1 MKGRL
6 SQSDAE
12 FYALENST
20 TPTHVGSLAIL
31 ERASEDGERLG
42 YEKLLDIIEERLAEV
57 PRYRQK
63 VRSVPYGVARPVWIE
78 DRDFDITYHV
88 RVSAVPHPGSDDQL
102 HDLIARL
109 NSRPLDRARPLWEV
123 YLIEGR
129 SDGRLAVFT
138 KTHLALVDGRA
149 NVDLMQLLLADAP
162 RTPQPPDDLWM
173 GQSEPSDGELVMGAV
188 VDMLSRPAR
197 TASMIQGIVGEVAES
212 ITGLQE
218 DAVNVLERASSLVR
232 ARTAVAPVRSLNV
245 PISRSRRFAVATMDL
260 ADFRRLRTAF
270 GCTVN
275 DLLLSVVAGGLRTW
289 LVSRGEPITAGTE
302 VRVLEPI
309 AVDDIGLGVGEQVRA
324 YVVAL
329 PVAES
334 NAVVRMRQI
343 AHGAA
348 AQVDRNR
355 QVAAR
360 ALATGGGF
368 TPATL
373 HALGARTAMSVS
385 TRAYNILVTNAPGP
399 QSPVYLGEVEV
410 AQVYPVPPLVANQV
424 VSIGITS
431 YNGKVYIGLNA
442 DRDGMWD
449 VISMTD
455 FLYEALDELEAS
467 AKGE

>member
-12 FYALENST
+12 FYALEHST
-20 TPTHVGSLAIL
+20 TPTHVGSLVIL
-31 ERASEDGERLG
+31 RRPEEGLDYERL
-42 YEKLLDIIEERLAEV
+42 LDTVESRLAEV
-57 PRYRQK
+57 PRYRRK
-63 VRSVPYGVARPVWIE
+63 VRTVPLGIARPVWIE

-88 RVSAVPHPGSDDQL
+88 RVSALPQPGSDDQL
-102 HDLIARL
+102 HDLVARL
-109 NSRPLDRARPLWEV
+109 NSRPLDRERPLWEV
-123 YLIEGR
+123 YLIEGVA
-129 SDGRLAVFT
+129 DDRLAVFS

-149 NVDLMQLLLADAP
+149 NVDLMQLLLTDTPETP
-162 RTPQPPDDLWM
+162 RPPEDLWM
-173 GQSEPSDGELVMGAV
+173 GQHEPSDGELVMGAV
-188 VDMLSRPAR
+188 IDMLSRPAR
-197 TASMIQGIVGEVAES
+197 SVSMIQGVVGEVAES
-212 ITGLQE
+212 ISGLQE
-218 DAVNVLERASSLVR
+218 DAANVIERASSLVR
-232 ARTAVAPVRSLNV
+232 ARTAVTPVRSLNV
-245 PISRSRRFAVATMDL
+245 PISRSRRFAVARMELDE
-260 ADFRRLRTAF
+260 FRRLRAAY

-275 DLLLSVVAGGLRTW
+275 DLLLSVIAGGLRTW
-289 LVSRGEPITAGTE
+289 LISRGEPISAGTE

-309 AVDDIGLGVGEQVRA
+309 AVDDVGLGVGEQVRA
-324 YVVAL
+324 YIVRL

-360 ALATGGGF
+360 ALAASGGF
-368 TPATL
+368 TPPTL

-385 TRAYNILVTNAPGP
+385 PRSFNTLVTNAPGP
-399 QSPVYLGEVEV
+399 QARVYLSGIEVQ
-410 AQVYPVPPLVANQV
+410 QVYPVPPLIANQV

-431 YNGKVYIGLNA
+431 YNGTVYIGLNA

-449 VISMTD
+449 VISMTE
-455 FLYEALDELEAS
+455 FLYEARDELAAS